1 MKSKKGYLES
11 IKKEYSELKKQ
22 LMESNDQLEQREIRK
37 KLKSIIT
44 KILQLEKKE
53 MPLRQLNA
61 YHRELRKIKH
71 ENNEPIK
78 GIKVRKKT
86 QKIVRQALK
95 LEQIPS
101 KYSIKVLSDER
112 IKSNK
117 PKVYAVTHVARYDIE
132 ASIEA
137 IKENAFIL
145 WGDVGELYRS
155 PEILL
160 LKALGVVPVDVEIP
174 NEASEEELKSIK
186 EDRHI
191 SLETIIKIL
200 KQNGNVLIFPEGA
213 WNTTDNI
220 VVTKLFT
227 GAVEAAI
234 RGEAEIVPVAIDKD
248 KNNRYY
254 VKVGRNIDTSTMR
267 LEDKE
272 EESEK
277 LRSILAGLKY
287 DIWEHIEKI
296 EGPTR
301 RSEMPPNAR
310 KVYLDGI
317 MKDSANG
324 YTLEAIEK
332 TRYRDKKIT
341 TPEEAFDHLGKIK
354 LRKENAFLFKGLTPL
369 EREEQVKRLLERQ
382 ENGIL

>member
-1 MKSKKGYLES
+1 MKTKEEYLER
-11 IKKEYSELKKQ
+11 IKKEYWDLKKQ
-22 LMESNDQLEQREIRK
+22 LEESSNQLEQREIRK

-53 MPLRQLNA
+53 MPLRYLNA
-61 YHRELRKIKH
+61 YHRELRKIQY

-78 GIKVRKKT
+78 GIEVRKKT
-86 QKIVRQALK
+86 RAIVRQVLK

-132 ASIEA
+132 AAIEA
-137 IKENAFIL
+137 IKENVFIL

-160 LKALGVVPVDVEIP
+160 LKAIGIVPVDVEIP
-174 NEASEEELKSIK
+174 EAASEEELKSIK

-267 LEDKE
+267 LENKE

-301 RSEMPPNAR
+301 RSEMPDNAR
-310 KVYLDGI
+310 EVYLDGI
-317 MKDSANG
+317 MKDSDNG
-324 YTLEAIEK
+324 YTLEVIEK
-332 TRYRDKKIT
+332 TRYREKGIT
-341 TPEEAFDHLGKIK
+341 TPEEAFNHLGKIK
-354 LRKENAFLFKGLTPL
+354 LCKENAFLFKRLTPH
-369 EREEQVKRLLERQ
+369 ERQ
-382 ENGIL
+382 EQAKQLIKHR